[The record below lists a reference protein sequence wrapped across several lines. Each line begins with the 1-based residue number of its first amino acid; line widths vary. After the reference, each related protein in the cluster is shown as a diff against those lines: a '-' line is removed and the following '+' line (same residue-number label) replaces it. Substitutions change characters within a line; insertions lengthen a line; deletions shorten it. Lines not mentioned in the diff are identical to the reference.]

1 MLTRLKW
8 LLLTSLLNVNA
19 DKELLKRKGNARPIV
34 LKMDPDQVAETFKSM
49 LYSPYFKDIAN
60 QIAAKAVEHYISD
73 VLHKDPSSMNEQTRD
88 YIAKQRPKYL
98 AQQ

>member
-19 DKELLKRKGNARPIV
+19 NTDLRTKQSEPPRIV
-34 LKMDPDQVAETFKSM
+34 VQMDPEEVVETFKSV
-49 LYSPYFKDIAN
+49 LSSPYFKDMAN
-60 QIAAKAVEHYISD
+60 QIAAKAVERYISE
-73 VLHKDPSSMNEQTRD
+73 VSKKEVTSKEEKNPVAR
-88 YIAKQRPKYL
+88 QRPKYF